1 VLLLS
6 TAVLLL
12 STAVFVYS
20 ESKLKKK
27 TQQKIN
33 KSVLTASK
41 QKEILKMLAQSQS
54 VNEVQREISGVRI

>member
-1 VLLLS
+1 
-6 TAVLLL
+6 VLLL

-33 KSVLTASK
+33 KSVLTVSK

>member
-1 VLLLS
+1 
-6 TAVLLL
+6 VLLL